1 MSKEIEKCDNKKGGK
16 LVFGICMIII
26 IILLVLV
33 VYLLSKSN
41 KPLEAEPV
49 NRNVVVNEENVEDVL
64 EELDTKEAVPI
75 GYYEAIMNST
85 WNFSNGESPSSN
97 AYVENA
103 EANTN
108 SVYFDITLAETEE
121 TIYESPILP
130 VGSHLE
136 NITLDTILQAGTYD
150 CIVTYHLLDEK
161 NISISTLKLTL
172 TINIEQ

>member
-1 MSKEIEKCDNKKGGK
+1 MSKEMEKHDNKKGGK
-16 LVFGICMIII
+16 FVLGICIII
-26 IILLVLV
+26 IIVLLILV

-49 NRNVVVNEENVEDVL
+49 NRNVVVNEKNVEDVL
-64 EELDTKEAVPI
+64 EELDEKEAVPV
-75 GYYEAIMNST
+75 GYYEVMMNST
-85 WNFSNGESPSSN
+85 WNFANGKAPSSN

-108 SVYFDITLAETEE
+108 SVYFDVTLADTEE

-136 NITLDTILQAGTYD
+136 NITMDTNLQAGSYD